1 MVWLDAPGS
10 VLFTQKRVGK
20 EKRIFLLHNFRVPK
34 AVCAMAACVLE
45 GRALPAGKDGIVGRH
60 GKDKAQE
67 LPGLHELR
75 DGHDGFQDII

>member
-34 AVCAMAACVLE
+34 V
-45 GRALPAGKDGIVGRH
+45 IV
-60 GKDKAQE
+60 
-67 LPGLHELR
+67 
-75 DGHDGFQDII
+75 